1 MIVVISGPPGSGKTT
16 VAERFAKDHGYEL
29 VSAGA
34 AFRELAE
41 AYQMSLD
48 AFGRYAEAHP
58 EVDRDLDARI
68 GARVAERAA
77 RGAKTV
83 VDGRVQPWLLPK
95 RGLKCFTV
103 LIDAPLPVRAERI
116 AGREGKSLTQAKKE
130 VRARERS
137 ERARYKAIY
146 GIDPRDRTAF
156 DLVVDS
162 SDKTPEA
169 IVKIL
174 AERVA
179 AWAS

>member
-16 VAERFAKDHGYEL
+16 VAERFAKDQGYEL
-29 VSAGA
+29 VSVGA
-34 AFRELAE
+34 AFRELGE
-41 AYQMSLD
+41 AYEMSLD

-68 GARVAERAA
+68 ATRVAERAA
-77 RGAKTV
+77 RGAKIV

-95 RGLKCFTV
+95 RGLRCFKV
-103 LIDAPLPVRAERI
+103 LIDAPFPVRAERI
-116 AGREGKSLTQAKKE
+116 AGREGKSVKQAKKE

-137 ERARYKAIY
+137 ERARYAAIY
-146 GIDPRDRTAF
+146 GIDPRDRSVF

-162 SDKTPEA
+162 SDKAPEA
-169 IVKIL
+169 IVQIL
-174 AERVA
+174 AERVV